1 MSSCEDE
8 LSSNSSWAGYFPPN
22 WKFKGLTKSEAKKSK
37 GKKSK
42 GKNVEQVEQVPGKRI
57 QVLGLAN
64 NVTWDAIKK
73 KTFGVK
79 KPSG

>member
-37 GKKSK
+37 GKKSN
-42 GKNVEQVEQVPGKRI
+42 GKNVEQVEQVSGKRI

-79 KPSG
+79 KP